1 MLQDGRKL
9 PHDLLEEMRFRAI
22 EWYQSGKSVSE
33 IANLLGLHWGSVSRW
48 LTRWRRQGRR
58 ALKGRKATG
67 RPPKLDCK
75 RYGKAILKLVK
86 RPATDYGYEH
96 PLWTCQRIAQVLR
109 AELNLTVS
117 IPTLWRQLKKLK
129 LSSQKPERRAL
140 EQDPQAR
147 AQWLS
152 TEWPRIQRLAKQ
164 QRALLFFEDES
175 MVRLTPTVGRTWA
188 PVGQTPVVRVTGKRA
203 SVLVMSALGLQGRL
217 FFTLPSENV
226 NATVF
231 IEFLKALLAEYPSRK
246 LFVIADQASA
256 HTAKRVKDFVAGQ
269 PRLELF
275 YLPAYSP
282 DFNPD
287 EGVWSHL
294 KSQELKAHQAT
305 NKEELTKKTH
315 EALKRMAKSPALI
328 RSFFK
333 RSNIT

>member
-1 MLQDGRKL
+1 MLRDGRKL

-22 EWYQSGKSVSE
+22 EWHQSGKSVSE

-58 ALKGRKATG
+58 ALKARKASG

-86 RPATDYGYEH
+86 HPATDYGYEH

-109 AELNLTVS
+109 AELKLTVS
-117 IPTLWRQLKKLK
+117 IPTLWRRLKKLK
-129 LSSQKPERRAL
+129 LSCQKPERRAL
-140 EQDPQAR
+140 EQDPKAR

-152 TEWPRIQRLAKQ
+152 TEWPRIKRRAKQ
-164 QRALLFFEDES
+164 QHALLFFEDES
-175 MVRLTPTVGRTWA
+175 VVRLTPTVGRTWA

-217 FFTLPSENV
+217 FFTLPSEKV

-256 HTAKRVKDFVAGQ
+256 HTAKRVKAFVASQ

-305 NKEELTKKTH
+305 NKEELTKKTRQ
-315 EALKRMAKSPALI
+315 ALKRMAKSPALI

-333 RSNIT
+333 RCNIT